1 MVSSGDLVLFLLEL
15 LCRENSL
22 PHAPAPAPAPA
33 DELALPPANTLLP
46 VLLAACRL
54 LLQLALVLDALVPT
68 RLQAMEEDEEREVAR
83 EQSSLSWPS
92 IVL

>member
-15 LCRENSL
+15 LWREKSL
-22 PHAPAPAPAPA
+22 PPARAPA

-83 EQSSLSWPS
+83 EQSSLSCPS

>member
-15 LCRENSL
+15 LWREKSL
-22 PHAPAPAPAPA
+22 PPAPAPA
-33 DELALPPANTLLP
+33 DELTLPPANTLLP

-54 LLQLALVLDALVPT
+54 QLQLALVLDALVPT

-92 IVL
+92 IAL